1 MAATEN
7 EIEDAA
13 KHLLEQQ
20 TRASYKIWHFKTNH
34 DLQKGYA
41 GLGNYE
47 RALVWKRY
55 HELLK
60 AEVKKIGSNR
70 HVLEGHK
77 ELERKEA

>member
-20 TRASYKIWHFKTNH
+20 TQASYKIWNFNPNH
-34 DLQKGYA
+34 DLQKSYA
-41 GLGNYE
+41 ALGNYE
-47 RALVWKRY
+47 WALVWKRY

-70 HVLEGHK
+70 HILEGHE